1 MSPSSRH
8 FNIDFKR
15 ICKWDSKYEMLK
27 HPNYDKQEVKRKFT
41 SGVPVFREELDDS
54 LFEFLQSEQD
64 AVPANIL
71 GGEALRIADN

>member
-1 MSPSSRH
+1 
-8 FNIDFKR
+8 
-15 ICKWDSKYEMLK
+15 MLK

>member
-1 MSPSSRH
+1 
-8 FNIDFKR
+8 
-15 ICKWDSKYEMLK
+15 MLK

-71 GGEALRIADN
+71 GGEALRIADNLSLCNFKASSWLDLASTHK